1 MNQVKRKKRKAHVE
15 ERDCVACGCC
25 VKVCPMSAIQIFHGV
40 MAVVD
45 QEKLCW
51 LRKVCKSVSGNGY
64 FNSGGGRMKNKK
76 VMKRVLVIAIVAAVA
91 AGGIGGGIYVQRS
104 KMTAEVQSVADLN
117 NSYWG
122 DEVNSSG
129 LVTNDYSQTVEVSKD
144 DGIKEV
150 YVEEGQQVQ
159 KGDKLLALD
168 TTVATLNL
176 QGKELEVENLKN
188 QITLAQ
194 NELKKLK
201 NTKPYVEPSEPV
213 TPKPSTPDVPE
224 MSGDAYNYILWT
236 AVPYNQNEAD
246 GSAENPYRYLCT
258 EDAYVTGSFFSQLS
272 EAGLHVV
279 FEIHENNSV
288 SGELLS
294 EWEVD
299 GSQIVVPDAD
309 TRWSVA
315 DRTQL
320 TEDTD
325 VSDTDTVDDTGVDAI
340 DQGGY
345 TQSELNGMISEQ
357 EKKIKDLDLDKR
369 KAELDVE
376 KLKAQSSDGIIYANV
391 TGTVKNLQDKDNLPT
406 DGTPFMEIA
415 GSEGLY
421 VTGGISE
428 LLLDKV
434 KPGQTVSVSSWE
446 SGTSCEAEITEI
458 KNYPSTDVSSYGGGN
473 NNVSYYPFV
482 AYIEDSTGLRN
493 GEYVD
498 LNMTVS
504 DEEDGAS
511 IYIFKGYVR
520 SENGKSYV
528 LKADEND
535 RLVKTYV
542 KTGKNH
548 LR

>member
-1 MNQVKRKKRKAHVE
+1 
-15 ERDCVACGCC
+15 
-25 VKVCPMSAIQIFHGV
+25 
-40 MAVVD
+40 
-45 QEKLCW
+45 
-51 LRKVCKSVSGNGY
+51 
-64 FNSGGGRMKNKK
+64 MKNKK

-325 VSDTDTVDDTGVDAI
+325 VSDTDTVDDTGADAI

-406 DGTPFMEIA
+406 D
-415 GSEGLY
+415 
-421 VTGGISE
+421 
-428 LLLDKV
+428 
-434 KPGQTVSVSSWE
+434 
-446 SGTSCEAEITEI
+446 
-458 KNYPSTDVSSYGGGN
+458 
-473 NNVSYYPFV
+473 
-482 AYIEDSTGLRN
+482 
-493 GEYVD
+493 
-498 LNMTVS
+498 
-504 DEEDGAS
+504 
-511 IYIFKGYVR
+511 
-520 SENGKSYV
+520 
-528 LKADEND
+528 
-535 RLVKTYV
+535 
-542 KTGKNH
+542 
-548 LR
+548 

>member
-1 MNQVKRKKRKAHVE
+1 
-15 ERDCVACGCC
+15 
-25 VKVCPMSAIQIFHGV
+25 
-40 MAVVD
+40 
-45 QEKLCW
+45 
-51 LRKVCKSVSGNGY
+51 
-64 FNSGGGRMKNKK
+64 MKNKK

-91 AGGIGGGIYVQRS
+91 VGGIGGGIYVQRS

-117 NSYWG
+117 SGYWG
-122 DEVNSSG
+122 DDVNSSG
-129 LVTNDYSQTVEVSKD
+129 LVTNDYSQTVEISKD
-144 DGIKEV
+144 DEIKEV

-168 TTVATLNL
+168 TTVTTLNL

-213 TPKPSTPDVPE
+213 KPDSSTPSTPDVPE

-299 GSQIVVPDAD
+299 GSQIVVPNAD

-325 VSDTDTVDDTGVDAI
+325 VSDTDTVDDTGADAI

-345 TQSELNGMISEQ
+345 TQSELNDMISEQ

-535 RLVKTYV
+535 RLVKQYV
-542 KTGKNH
+542 KTGKIINGDTIEIKSG
-548 LR
+548 LTEDERIAFPYGKTAKEGIRAVDSDGSEY

>member
-1 MNQVKRKKRKAHVE
+1 
-15 ERDCVACGCC
+15 
-25 VKVCPMSAIQIFHGV
+25 
-40 MAVVD
+40 
-45 QEKLCW
+45 
-51 LRKVCKSVSGNGY
+51 
-64 FNSGGGRMKNKK
+64 MKNKK

-117 NSYWG
+117 SGYWG

-144 DGIKEV
+144 DEIKEV

-168 TTVATLNL
+168 TTVASLNL

-194 NELKKLK
+194 NELKRLK

-213 TPKPSTPDVPE
+213 TSEPSTPDVPE
-224 MSGDAYNYILWT
+224 MNGDAYNYILWT

-279 FEIHENNSV
+279 FEIRESNSV

-320 TEDTD
+320 TEDTNI
-325 VSDTDTVDDTGVDAI
+325 SNTDTVDDTGVDVA

-345 TQSELNGMISEQ
+345 TQSELNDMIAEQ
-357 EKKIKDLDLDKR
+357 EKKLKDLDLDKR
-369 KAELDVE
+369 KAELEVE

-434 KPGQTVSVSSWE
+434 KSGQTVSVSSWE

-528 LKADEND
+528 LKTDEND
-535 RLVKTYV
+535 RLVKQYV
-542 KTGKNH
+542 KTGKIIYGDTIEIKSGLTEDDRIAFPYGKTAKEGIRAVNADDSSN
-548 LR
+548 

>member
-1 MNQVKRKKRKAHVE
+1 
-15 ERDCVACGCC
+15 
-25 VKVCPMSAIQIFHGV
+25 
-40 MAVVD
+40 
-45 QEKLCW
+45 
-51 LRKVCKSVSGNGY
+51 
-64 FNSGGGRMKNKK
+64 MKNKK
-76 VMKRVLVIAIVAAVA
+76 VMKRVLVIAIVAAVSV
-91 AGGIGGGIYVQRS
+91 GGIGGGIYVQRS

-117 NSYWG
+117 SGYWG
-122 DEVNSSG
+122 DDVNSSG
-129 LVTNDYSQTVEVSKD
+129 LVTNDYSQTVEISKD
-144 DGIKEV
+144 DEIKEV

-213 TPKPSTPDVPE
+213 TPDSSTPSTPDVPE

-288 SGELLS
+288 SGKLLS

-320 TEDTD
+320 TEDTNI
-325 VSDTDTVDDTGVDAI
+325 SDTDTVDDTGADVA

-345 TQSELNGMISEQ
+345 TQSELNDMIVEQ
-357 EKKIKDLDLDKR
+357 EKKLKDLDLDKR
-369 KAELDVE
+369 KAELEVE

-434 KPGQTVSVSSWE
+434 KPGQIVSVSSWE

-458 KNYPSTDVSSYGGGN
+458 KNYPFANVSSYGGGN

-498 LNMTVS
+498 INMTVS

-535 RLVKTYV
+535 RLVKQYV
-542 KTGKNH
+542 KTGKIINGDTIEIKSG
-548 LR
+548 LTEDERIAFPYGKTAKEGIRAVNADDSSN

>member
-1 MNQVKRKKRKAHVE
+1 
-15 ERDCVACGCC
+15 
-25 VKVCPMSAIQIFHGV
+25 
-40 MAVVD
+40 
-45 QEKLCW
+45 
-51 LRKVCKSVSGNGY
+51 
-64 FNSGGGRMKNKK
+64 MKNKK

-91 AGGIGGGIYVQRS
+91 VGGIGGGIYVQRS

-117 NSYWG
+117 SGYWG
-122 DEVNSSG
+122 DDVNSSG
-129 LVTNDYSQTVEVSKD
+129 LVTNDYSQTVEISKED
-144 DGIKEV
+144 EIKEV

-168 TTVATLNL
+168 TTVTTLNL

-213 TPKPSTPDVPE
+213 KPDSSTPSTPDVPE

-315 DRTQL
+315 DHTQL

-325 VSDTDTVDDTGVDAI
+325 VSDTDTVDDTGADAI

-458 KNYPSTDVSSYGGGN
+458 KNYPSTDVSSYGDGN

-535 RLVKTYV
+535 CLVKQYV
-542 KTGKNH
+542 KTGKIIYGDTIEIKSG
-548 LR
+548 LTEDDRIAFPYGKTAKEGIRAVDSDGTEY

>member
-1 MNQVKRKKRKAHVE
+1 
-15 ERDCVACGCC
+15 
-25 VKVCPMSAIQIFHGV
+25 
-40 MAVVD
+40 
-45 QEKLCW
+45 
-51 LRKVCKSVSGNGY
+51 
-64 FNSGGGRMKNKK
+64 MKNKK

-117 NSYWG
+117 SGYWG

-144 DGIKEV
+144 DEIKEV

-168 TTVATLNL
+168 TTVASLNL

-213 TPKPSTPDVPE
+213 TSEPSTPDVPE
-224 MSGDAYNYILWT
+224 MNGDAYNYILWT

-279 FEIHENNSV
+279 FEIRESNSV

-320 TEDTD
+320 TEDTNI
-325 VSDTDTVDDTGVDAI
+325 SNTDTVDDTGVDVA

-345 TQSELNGMISEQ
+345 TQSELNDMIAEQ
-357 EKKIKDLDLDKR
+357 EKKLKDLDLDKR
-369 KAELDVE
+369 KAELEVE

-535 RLVKTYV
+535 RLVKQYV
-542 KTGKNH
+542 KTGKIIYGDTIEIKSG
-548 LR
+548 LTEDDRIAFPYGKTAKEGIRAVDSDGTEY

>member
-1 MNQVKRKKRKAHVE
+1 
-15 ERDCVACGCC
+15 
-25 VKVCPMSAIQIFHGV
+25 
-40 MAVVD
+40 
-45 QEKLCW
+45 
-51 LRKVCKSVSGNGY
+51 
-64 FNSGGGRMKNKK
+64 MKNKK

-91 AGGIGGGIYVQRS
+91 VGGIGGGIYVQRS

-117 NSYWG
+117 SGYWG
-122 DEVNSSG
+122 DDVNSSG
-129 LVTNDYSQTVEVSKD
+129 LVTNDYSQTVEISKD
-144 DGIKEV
+144 DEIKEV

-213 TPKPSTPDVPE
+213 TPDSSTPSTPDVPE

-320 TEDTD
+320 TEDTNI
-325 VSDTDTVDDTGVDAI
+325 SDTDTVDDTGADVA

-345 TQSELNGMISEQ
+345 TQSELNDMIVEQ
-357 EKKIKDLDLDKR
+357 EKKLKDLDLDKR
-369 KAELDVE
+369 KAELEVE
-376 KLKAQSSDGIIYANV
+376 KLKAQSSDGIICANV

-434 KPGQTVSVSSWE
+434 KPGQIVSVSSWE

-511 IYIFKGYVR
+511 IYIFKGYVG
-520 SENGKSYV
+520 SENV
-528 LKADEND
+528 KAC
-535 RLVKTYV
+535 V
-542 KTGKNH
+542 
-548 LR
+548 

>member
-1 MNQVKRKKRKAHVE
+1 
-15 ERDCVACGCC
+15 
-25 VKVCPMSAIQIFHGV
+25 
-40 MAVVD
+40 
-45 QEKLCW
+45 
-51 LRKVCKSVSGNGY
+51 
-64 FNSGGGRMKNKK
+64 MKNKK

-117 NSYWG
+117 SGYWG
-122 DEVNSSG
+122 DDVNSSG
-129 LVTNDYSQTVEVSKD
+129 LVTNDYSQTVEISKD
-144 DGIKEV
+144 DEIKEV

-213 TPKPSTPDVPE
+213 VPDSSTPSTPDVPE
-224 MSGDAYNYILWT
+224 ISGDAYNYILWT

-325 VSDTDTVDDTGVDAI
+325 VSDTDTVDDTGADAI

-345 TQSELNGMISEQ
+345 TQSELNDMISEQ

-535 RLVKTYV
+535 RLVKQYV
-542 KTGKNH
+542 KTGKIINGDTIEIKSG
-548 LR
+548 LTEDDRIAFPYGKTAKEGIRAVNADDSSN

>member
-1 MNQVKRKKRKAHVE
+1 M
-15 ERDCVACGCC
+15 
-25 VKVCPMSAIQIFHGV
+25 
-40 MAVVD
+40 
-45 QEKLCW
+45 
-51 LRKVCKSVSGNGY
+51 
-64 FNSGGGRMKNKK
+64 
-76 VMKRVLVIAIVAAVA
+76 
-91 AGGIGGGIYVQRS
+91 
-104 KMTAEVQSVADLN
+104 ADLN
-117 NSYWG
+117 SGYWG
-122 DEVNSSG
+122 DDVNSSG
-129 LVTNDYSQTVEVSKD
+129 LVTNDYSQTVEISKD
-144 DGIKEV
+144 DEIKEV

-168 TTVATLNL
+168 MTVTTLNL

-213 TPKPSTPDVPE
+213 KPDSSTPSTPDVPE

-288 SGELLS
+288 SGKLLS

-446 SGTSCEAEITEI
+446 SGTSCEAEIT
-458 KNYPSTDVSSYGGGN
+458 NYPSTDVSSYGGGN

-535 RLVKTYV
+535 RLVKQYV
-542 KTGKNH
+542 KTGKIIYGDTIEIKSG
-548 LR
+548 LTEDDRIAFPYGKTAKEGIRVVDSDGAEY